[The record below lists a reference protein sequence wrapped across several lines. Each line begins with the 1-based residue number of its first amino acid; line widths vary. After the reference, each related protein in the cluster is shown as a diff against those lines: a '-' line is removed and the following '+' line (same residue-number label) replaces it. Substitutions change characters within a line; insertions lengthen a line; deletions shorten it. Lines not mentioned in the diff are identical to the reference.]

1 MDETGLTVPNK
12 TPKVISPVGKKGICK
27 VTSGE
32 RGQLVSVAAC
42 FSASGIYI
50 PPVVIFP
57 RKRMKPELYKG
68 APVSTLPLIS
78 DTGYMNQDIFL
89 HWLKHFANH
98 TKPTESDPILL
109 ILDNHSTHISLPV
122 INFCR

>member
-1 MDETGLTVPNK
+1 MDETGLSTVPNK
-12 TPKVISPVGKKGICK
+12 TPKVISPVGKKGVCK

-50 PPVVIFP
+50 PPGVIFA
-57 RKRMKPELYKG
+57 RKRMKPEIYKG
-68 APVSTLPLIS
+68 PTVGTLPLLS
-78 DTGYMNQDIFL
+78 DSGYMNQDIFL

-98 TKPTESDPILL
+98 TNPTESDPILL
-109 ILDNHSTHISLPV
+109 TLDLSLIHICYSRNV
-122 INFCR
+122 RT